1 MVFTALVSLVAG
13 LLTVLAPCVLPLLPV
28 ILGGSVLR
36 GGHDR
41 WRPYIITG
49 SLVASLVLFTL
60 LLKASTV
67 FIHVD
72 PRVWTYLSGGLI
84 VVLGVSML
92 FPGLWSRFTQAMGID
107 RRSHDLLEKA
117 HGQKNQTVSAVL
129 TGAALGPVFS
139 SCSPTYAWAIATVL
153 PASTSLGMLYLSAY
167 CVGVGAG
174 LLAIAL
180 LGRRLLSR
188 ITWAS
193 KPGGAFQRTIAALF
207 IAMGL
212 FIVTGLDQVVETRLL
227 TADPFGLTRL
237 EQRLIPATGT
247 TETPTQMSPGDI
259 VSYPAP
265 ELVGIDGWI
274 NSAPLTLAQ
283 LRGKVVLIDFW
294 TYSCIN
300 CIRTQPYLNAWYNTY
315 AKDGLIIIGVHAP
328 EFAFEQ
334 VPANVQRAVT
344 SEGITYPVAL
354 DNSFDTWN
362 AYANNY
368 WPAKYL
374 IDREGRVAYTQFGEG
389 DYGVTESKI
398 RQLLGE
404 SASQPMV
411 QVTAEGPGSANQTP
425 ETYLGSDREERY
437 VGTPGL
443 GGGSTYTEASVGA
456 DEWTL
461 GGAWD
466 VASQAITAV
475 SDGATLALKYTGRD
489 VYLVMGGPPGST
501 VKVSVDGKASLGSDV
516 GPNSTVTL
524 SGSRLYR
531 LVESQQSSTGATLR
545 LTFSHGV
552 SANAFTFG

>member
-1 MVFTALVSLVAG
+1 
-13 LLTVLAPCVLPLLPV
+13 VLPLLPV
-28 ILGGSVLR
+28 ILGGSVVR
-36 GGHDR
+36 DEHDR
-41 WRPYIITG
+41 WRPFLITG

-67 FIHVD
+67 LIKVD

-84 VVLGVSML
+84 LVLGVSLL
-92 FPGLWSRFTQAMGID
+92 FPGWWSRLSQAVGLD
-107 RRSHDLLEKA
+107 NRAHALLEKA
-117 HGQKNQTVSAVL
+117 HGHRNRTVSAVL

-153 PASTSLGMLYLSAY
+153 PVSPALGMVYLSTY
-167 CVGVGAG
+167 CVGVGVG

-207 IAMGL
+207 IVMGL
-212 FIVTGLDQVVETRLL
+212 FIVTGLDQAVETRLL
-227 TADPFGLTRL
+227 TADPFGITRL
-237 EQRLIPATGT
+237 EQRLIPSTGT
-247 TETPTQMSPGDI
+247 AESPTQMSPGDI
-259 VSYPAP
+259 ASYPAP
-265 ELVGIDGWI
+265 ELVDIQGWI
-274 NSAPLTLAQ
+274 NSDPLTLAQ

-300 CIRTQPYLNAWYNTY
+300 CERTQPYLNAWYDAY
-315 AKDGLIIIGVHAP
+315 ASDGFVIIGVHAP

-334 VPANVQRAVT
+334 VPANVQKAVT
-344 SEGITYPVAL
+344 ADGIKYPVAL
-354 DNSFDTWN
+354 DNTFATWK

-374 IDREGRVAYTQFGEG
+374 IDKDGRVRYTQFGEG
-389 DYGVTESKI
+389 DYDVTESKI

-404 SASQPMV
+404 SGSTKPMV
-411 QVTAEGPGSANQTP
+411 QVTADGPGNANQTP
-425 ETYLGSDREERY
+425 ETYLGTDREERY
-437 VGTPGL
+437 VGKPGL

-461 GGAWD
+461 GGPWD

-475 SDGATLALKYTGRD
+475 SDGATLTLKYTGRD
-489 VYLVMGGPPGST
+489 VYLVMGGPSGST
-501 VKVSVDGKASLGSDV
+501 VKVAVAGQATLGSDV

-524 SGSRLYR
+524 SGPRMYR
-531 LVESQQSSTGATLR
+531 IVESKQSSAEATLR
-545 LTFSHGV
+545 LTFSQGV